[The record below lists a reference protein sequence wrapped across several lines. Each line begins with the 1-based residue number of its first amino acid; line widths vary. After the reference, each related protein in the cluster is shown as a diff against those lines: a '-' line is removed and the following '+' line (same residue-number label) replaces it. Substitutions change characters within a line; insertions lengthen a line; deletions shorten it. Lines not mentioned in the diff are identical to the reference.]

1 MEYRHEIKYLL
12 SLGEAEYL
20 ATRLRLTLSQDPHA
34 VKNGGTYFIRS
45 LYFDT
50 PFEKAVGEKADGVEF
65 RDKYRIRIYD
75 MSDKVIKF
83 ERKHKNGQFIGKQSL
98 LLTRQQCNA
107 ILGGEYGFLLHR
119 QEDFAAELYAALRTE
134 GWRPKV
140 LVDYDR
146 EPFIFPLED
155 VRITIDR
162 NIRTGMR
169 CTELFDPHT
178 PTFPATDFPNGCIL
192 EVKFNRYL
200 PTYVRSLIQ
209 VNAASHTAARK
220 YLYCRQFDF

>member
-1 MEYRHEIKYLL
+1 MEYRHEIKYLI

-20 ATRLRLTLSQDPHA
+20 ATRLRLTLSQDPYA

-50 PFEKAVGEKADGVEF
+50 PFERAVEEKTDGVAF

-75 MSDKVIKF
+75 MSDKTIKF

-98 LLTRQQCNA
+98 LLTRQQTEA
-107 ILGGEYGFLLHR
+107 ILAGEYGFLLHR
-119 QEDFAAELYAALRTE
+119 KEDFAAELYAALRTE
-134 GWRPKV
+134 GWRPRV

-146 EPFIFPLED
+146 EPFVFPLED

-162 NIRTGMR
+162 NIRTGLR
-169 CTELFDPHT
+169 CTDLFNPHA
-178 PTFPATDFPNGCIL
+178 PTFPATEFEDACIL
-192 EVKFNRYL
+192 EVKFDRYL
-200 PTYVRSLIQ
+200 PGYVRSLIQ
-209 VNAASHTAARK
+209 VNAASHTAASK
-220 YLYCRQFDF
+220 YLFCRQFDY

>member
-1 MEYRHEIKYLL
+1 MEYRQEIKYLI
-12 SLGEAEYL
+12 SLGEAEFL

-50 PFEKAVGEKADGVEF
+50 TFEKAVGEKADGVEF

-83 ERKHKNGQFIGKQSL
+83 ERKHKNGQFIGKKSL
-98 LLTRQQCNA
+98 LITRQQCDA
-107 ILGGEYGFLLHR
+107 ILAGEYRFLLHR

-146 EPFIFPLED
+146 EPFVFPLED
-155 VRITIDR
+155 GRVTIDR
-162 NIRTGMR
+162 NIRTGLR
-169 CTELFDPHT
+169 CTDLFDPHA
-178 PTFPATDFPNGCIL
+178 PTFPATEFPDACIL
-192 EVKFNRYL
+192 EVKFNKYL
-200 PTYVRSLIQ
+200 PSYVRSLLQ
-209 VNAASHTAARK
+209 VNAASHTAASK

>member
-1 MEYRHEIKYLL
+1 MEYRHEIKYLI
-12 SLGEAEYL
+12 SLGEAEFL

-83 ERKHKNGQFIGKQSL
+83 ERKHKNGQFIGKKSL
-98 LLTRQQCNA
+98 LITRQQCDA
-107 ILGGEYGFLLHR
+107 ILAGEYRFLLHR
-119 QEDFAAELYAALRTE
+119 QEAAAAELYAALRTE
-134 GWRPKV
+134 CWRPKV

-146 EPFIFPLED
+146 EPFVFPLED
-155 VRITIDR
+155 VRVTIDR
-162 NIRTGMR
+162 NIRTGLR
-169 CTELFDPHT
+169 CTDLFDPHT
-178 PTFPATDFPNGCIL
+178 PTFPATEFPDACIL
-192 EVKFNRYL
+192 EVKFNKYL
-200 PTYVRSLIQ
+200 PSYVRSLLQ
-209 VNAASHTAARK
+209 VNAASHTAASK

>member
-1 MEYRHEIKYLL
+1 MEYRHEIKYLI
-12 SLGEAEYL
+12 SLGEAEFL

-50 PFEKAVGEKADGVEF
+50 PFEKAVGEK
-65 RDKYRIRIYD
+65 
-75 MSDKVIKF
+75 KF
-83 ERKHKNGQFIGKQSL
+83 ERKHKNGQFIGKKSL
-98 LLTRQQCNA
+98 LITRQQCDA
-107 ILGGEYGFLLHR
+107 ILAGEYRFLLHR

-146 EPFIFPLED
+146 EPFVFPLED
-155 VRITIDR
+155 VRVTIDR
-162 NIRTGMR
+162 NIRTGLR
-169 CTELFDPHT
+169 CTDLFDPHA
-178 PTFPATDFPNGCIL
+178 PTFPATEFPDACIL
-192 EVKFNRYL
+192 EVKFNKYL
-200 PTYVRSLIQ
+200 PSYVRSLLQ
-209 VNAASHTAARK
+209 VNAASHTAASK

>member
-12 SLGEAEYL
+12 SLGEAEFL

-50 PFEKAVGEKADGVEF
+50 PFEKAVAEKADGVEF
-65 RDKYRIRIYD
+65 RDKYRIRIYN

-83 ERKHKNGQFIGKQSL
+83 ERKHKNGQFIGKKSL
-98 LLTRQQCNA
+98 LITRQQCDA
-107 ILGGEYGFLLHR
+107 VLAGEYGFLLHR

-146 EPFIFPLED
+146 EPFVFPLED

-162 NIRTGMR
+162 NIRTGLR

-178 PTFPATDFPNGCIL
+178 PTFPATDFANGCIL
-192 EVKFNRYL
+192 EVKFNNYL
-200 PTYVRSLIQ
+200 DPYAAELVQLPASLKT
-209 VNAASHTAARK
+209 AASK
-220 YLYCRQFDF
+220 YLFCRQYDC